1 MPKKK
6 TGSKSRKARKVERPL
21 GITVISILNWIG
33 AAAQF
38 IGGVFLLSFG
48 GLMSF
53 MPMMGG
59 LFGPASQISGLIFI
73 LLGLITGVVT
83 KWLWDMEK
91 RGWTWVII
99 FNAVSFGAGLVS
111 FNLINIVISGM
122 IVFYLW
128 TKKEE
133 FR

>member
-6 TGSKSRKARKVERPL
+6 VRSRTGRSRRLERPL

-33 AAAQF
+33 AAFQVV
-38 IGGVFLLSFG
+38 GGVFLLSFG
-48 GLMSF
+48 GFMSF

-99 FNAVSFGAGLVS
+99 FNGVSFGASLFSLNFVS
-111 FNLINIVISGM
+111 VVISGM

>member
-1 MPKKK
+1 M
-6 TGSKSRKARKVERPL
+6 KARKSRIPERPL

-33 AAAQF
+33 AAVQF
-38 IGGVFLLSFG
+38 VGGVFLLSFG
-48 GLMSF
+48 GFMSF

-59 LFGPASQISGLIFI
+59 LFGPASQITGLVFM
-73 LLGLITGVVT
+73 LLGLVTGIVT
-83 KWLWDMEK
+83 KWLWDMER
-91 RGWTWVII
+91 RGWTWVVI
-99 FNAVSFGAGLVS
+99 FNGVSFVASLFSLNFVS
-111 FNLINIVISGM
+111 TVISGM

>member
-1 MPKKK
+1 MAKKK
-6 TGSKSRKARKVERPL
+6 LRTGSKKVKRIERPL
-21 GITVISILNWIG
+21 GITIISILNWVG
-33 AAAQF
+33 AASQF

-59 LFGPASQISGLIFI
+59 LFGPASQISGLIFV

-99 FNAVSFGAGLVS
+99 FNAVSFGAGLIS
-111 FNLINIVISGM
+111 FNLISIVISGM

-128 TKKEE
+128 TKKED
-133 FR
+133 FG

>member
-6 TGSKSRKARKVERPL
+6 SKSRVRKTRTPERPL

-33 AAAQF
+33 AAFQ
-38 IGGVFLLSFG
+38 IVGGVFLLSFG
-48 GLMSF
+48 GFMSF

-59 LFGPASQISGLIFI
+59 LFGPVSQITGAVFI

-83 KWLWDMEK
+83 KWLWDMER

-99 FNAVSFGAGLVS
+99 FNGVSFGASLFS
-111 FNLINIVISGM
+111 FNLVSAVISGM